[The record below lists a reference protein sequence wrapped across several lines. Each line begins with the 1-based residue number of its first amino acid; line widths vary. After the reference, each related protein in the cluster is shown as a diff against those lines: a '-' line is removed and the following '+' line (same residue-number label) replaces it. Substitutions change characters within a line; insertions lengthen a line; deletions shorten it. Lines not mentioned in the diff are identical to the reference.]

1 MKSHGRALRLRSSQG
16 FSLIELMVA
25 MTIGLIITIAV
36 FSSYLGA
43 LGASKVTEAQSR
55 MNEDAQATLTILTQQ
70 LRMAG
75 NKPDKDYRIDD
86 VPSSYFI
93 RGCDGTFSNIKEAAN
108 LEKLTCNAAK
118 TIAPDSIAISYEAD
132 KYNTIRTSL
141 ATGSLPTDCL
151 GSKLLPST
159 GKLHTVVDSIDTLT
173 DVAFAMT
180 DIRFYIAST
189 SSVPSLYCKGNGVD
203 SKAQALVENIED
215 LQFVYGMASP
225 STTEAEVRTAPV
237 AGYIRADQF
246 LDAGLKDDAASW
258 GKNIT
263 VRICILVRS
272 DKPVLSSDTSAQYV
286 KCDGTLDT
294 TPPDFR
300 LRRAYHTTVVLRN
313 RRN

>member
-1 MKSHGRALRLRSSQG
+1 
-16 FSLIELMVA
+16 LIELMVA

-75 NKPDKDYRIDD
+75 YKPDKDY
-86 VPSSYFI
+86 PSSYFI

-108 LEKLTCNAAK
+108 LEKLTCDAAK
-118 TIAPDSIAISYEAD
+118 TIAPDSIAISYVAD
-132 KYNTIRTSL
+132 KYNTIQSL
-141 ATGSLPTDCL
+141 GLPTDCL
-151 GSKLLPST
+151 GSKLLTP
-159 GKLHTVVDSIDTLT
+159 
-173 DVAFAMT
+173 FAMA

-215 LQFVYGMASP
+215 LQFVYGMVKP
-225 STTEAEVRTAPV
+225 PPPPTTEAEVSIAPV

-294 TPPDFR
+294 APPDFR

-313 RRN
+313 RRS

>member
-1 MKSHGRALRLRSSQG
+1 
-16 FSLIELMVA
+16 

-75 NKPDKDYRIDD
+75 YKPDKDYRNDY

-108 LEKLTCNAAK
+108 LEKLTCDAAK

-132 KYNTIRTSL
+132 KYNTIPTSL

-159 GKLHTVVDSIDTLT
+159 GKLRTVVDGIDELT
-173 DVAFAMT
+173 DVAFAMA

-189 SSVPSLYCKGNGVD
+189 SSVPSLYCKGNGVN

-215 LQFVYGMASP
+215 LQFVYGMVKP
-225 STTEAEVRTAPV
+225 PPTTEAEVRTAPV
-237 AGYIRADQF
+237 KGYVRADQF

-294 TPPDFR
+294 APPDFR

>member
-1 MKSHGRALRLRSSQG
+1 
-16 FSLIELMVA
+16 

-75 NKPDKDYRIDD
+75 YKPDKDYRNDY
-86 VPSSYFI
+86 VLSSYFI

-108 LEKLTCNAAK
+108 LAELTCDAAK
-118 TIAPDSIAISYEAD
+118 TTAPDSIAISYEAD
-132 KYNTIRTSL
+132 KYNTIRTSV

-159 GKLHTVVDSIDTLT
+159 GKLRTVVVDKLT
-173 DVAFAMT
+173 DVDFAMA

-215 LQFVYGMASP
+215 LQFVYGMVKPSP
-225 STTEAEVRTAPV
+225 PPEPPPTEAEVRTAPV
-237 AGYIRADQF
+237 KGYIRADQF

-294 TPPDFR
+294 APPDFR

-313 RRN
+313 RRD